1 MKDIE
6 QAMLWRSLDRPG
18 HDSACWGRCA
28 DGGQRLFGTAVFDQA
43 GQPGNL
49 GYSIDMDAAWAF
61 RSASVFGTL
70 GCRPVDLHLVRDTHG
85 RWQCNGRPQPALDGC
100 AHLDLQFSP
109 AAQVGL
115 LKWLALAVGEHAR
128 SSLATLQVAPQ
139 SLQPRPLHLYRR
151 SRFVYELMPDGAEPL
166 LLTVDAGGAL
176 LSFAGR
182 WQAEQR
188 HGLACFA

>member
-28 DGGQRLFGTAVFDQA
+28 GGGQRLFGTAVFDHA
-43 GQPGNL
+43 GRPGNL
-49 GYSIDMDAAWAF
+49 GYAIDMDAAWAF

-70 GCRPVDLHLVRDTHG
+70 GCRAVDLHLVRDAHG
-85 RWQCNGRPQPALDGC
+85 AWQCNGRPQPALDGC
-100 AHLDLQFSP
+100 THLDLQFSP

-115 LKWLALAVGEHAR
+115 LKWLSLAVEQRAR
-128 SSLATLQVAPQ
+128 TTLAVLQVATQ
-139 SLQPRPLHLYRR
+139 SLQPCALHLHRR
-151 SRFVYELMPDGAEPL
+151 SRFVYELMPEDAEPQ

-182 WQAEQR
+182 WQVEQR
-188 HGLACFA
+188 HGLPCFA